1 MADRIVE
8 TEYDRKML
16 LRFIE
21 NQKLPLTASIVPGK
35 HRSTEQNKLQRLWV
49 REISVQMLGSFEST
63 EHVRG
68 YCKLHFGVPILRN
81 ENEAF
86 CSEYDAIVRPLPY
99 EHKLKLMMVPFDF
112 GVTRIMTTRQ
122 KATYLDTI
130 HQHFSE
136 RGVVLT
142 DPEEQRRAA

>member
-21 NQKLPLTASIVPGK
+21 NQKLPFTATVVAGK
-35 HRSTEQNKLQRLWV
+35 HRTTEQNKLQRLWV
-49 REISVQMLGSFEST
+49 KEIAEQAPGSFESA

-81 ENEAF
+81 EDDTF
-86 CSEYDAIVRPLPY
+86 CREYDAVIRPLAY
-99 EHKLKLMMVPFDF
+99 ELKLKLMMVPFDF
-112 GVTRIMTTRQ
+112 GVTRIMTTKQ
-122 KATYLDTI
+122 KTAYLDML
-130 HQHFSE
+130 HRHFSE
-136 RGVVLT
+136 QGIVLT
-142 DPEEQRRAA
+142 DPEDRRIAA